1 MESNQDDQQQSG
13 QPEQQAAP
21 TPADVKASVK
31 KKQVKVVKRSIAK
44 AALRKWGFFGARS
57 LSKGLEYG
65 GQTFELSMLKLR
77 LDKEAE
83 ILEEYELSAEEL
95 QTLMDE

>member
-1 MESNQDDQQQSG
+1 MESEQDDQQQSG
-13 QPEQQAAP
+13 QATP
-21 TPADVKASVK
+21 TAADVKSSVK

-83 ILEEYELSAEEL
+83 ILEEYQLSPEEL
-95 QTLMDE
+95 QTIMDD